1 MQYFRN
7 SSMYRMPSVL
17 STLVFAMSC
26 TAISAHAANEP
37 LAPQDNSIDEIN
49 QLIDRAQPQ
58 SFERLS
64 TELPSDSAGPQMSK
78 EESIAYLK
86 ENPEEFETLLG
97 QLLKQGNAASLK
109 ELLPVYSQ
117 LPNYDPSVVDWGN
130 AIIAANKGDLD
141 EAVVMYRKIN
151 AQLPDVKILRFQL
164 AMALYFNRQYDAAQ
178 SEFERLRSDA
188 TLEEDLSVID
198 GYLAAIRRQDRWSF
212 DGSVSYLN
220 DRNIT
225 NAPEEGTEIVGD
237 DGSVLTYTTPKAS
250 GEGVDFRASADRKW
264 LRDNKL
270 FTAVHLDTYGKYYWD
285 NKNYNDV
292 TAGLGVGVGYQ
303 NAITEVELQPFY
315 NNRWYGQG
323 SSGEG
328 SLKSYADTKGVNLN
342 LNQWLQPKVRY
353 QGLARYSETDYI
365 DKYDFNDGEDWLLAN
380 TLVFLPNGQQFWTV
394 GVDYATRDSEDQSLA
409 FDRSG
414 FRIGWGQTWSKG
426 YATNVN
432 VGYAKRDYQGEDF
445 FGIQRENK
453 EYNMGITAW
462 NRGWSVFGLTPRV
475 GWSFNKVESNSPF
488 EEYKKHDVSIELT
501 KAF

>member
-130 AIIAANKGDLD
+130 AIIAASKGDLD

-151 AQLPDVKILRFQL
+151 AQLPDVKILRFQM
-164 AMALYFNRQYDAAQ
+164 AMALFYNRQFDAAQ
-178 SEFERLRSDA
+178 SEFERLRSDVTNDA
-188 TLEEDLSVID
+188 DVQAINK
-198 GYLAAIRRQDRWSF
+198 YLDAISRQDRWSF
-212 DGSVSYLN
+212 GGSVSYLN
-220 DRNIT
+220 DGNIT
-225 NAPEEGTEIVGD
+225 NAAEEGTVLRNS
-237 DGSVLTYTTPKAS
+237 DGSVITS
-250 GEGVDFRASADRKW
+250 GSTRESGTGLDFNAYGDKKW
-264 LRDNKL
+264 LYDNKL
-270 FTAVHLDTYGKYYWD
+270 FTAVHLNTYGQYYWD
-285 NKNYNDV
+285 NEDYNDV
-292 TAGLGVGVGYQ
+292 TAGIGVGVGYQ

-328 SLKSYADTKGVNLN
+328 SLDSYLDTTGVKLS
-342 LNQWLQPKVRY
+342 LNQFLNPKVRY
-353 QGLARYSETDYI
+353 QGLVRYAETDYI